1 MIRNG
6 VLLFVDECD
15 SFLEDRKTLSPERVR
30 VLNEFI
36 NQTGTETRKFMLCF
50 ETNRPEVLDPAVQSR
65 ITQSVEFLPPLYPE
79 ILLMLRQY
87 LNLYL
92 FSSPSPRWMGT
103 RRRGAKRGMG
113 EEEEE
118 RIAKEMERH
127 RFVGRDVTNYV
138 IAVSQA
144 AYSSATMEVDED
156 LMRRVLQEQVEKKQR
171 EAQYLEHRSLRIL
184 DHRQRLLSLHSL

>member
-1 MIRNG
+1 
-6 VLLFVDECD
+6 
-15 SFLEDRKTLSPERVR
+15 
-30 VLNEFI
+30 
-36 NQTGTETRKFMLCF
+36 
-50 ETNRPEVLDPAVQSR
+50 
-65 ITQSVEFLPPLYPE
+65 
-79 ILLMLRQY
+79 
-87 LNLYL
+87 
-92 FSSPSPRWMGT
+92 MGT
-103 RRRGAKRGMG
+103 RRRGAKRGVG